1 MSETPYYDEYKRR
14 RNLKLSQD
22 PNTPVEVL
30 KILSTDESWE
40 VQCNV
45 ANNPNTPVEVLR
57 VLSTDED
64 YYVRYWVARNPNTPV
79 EVLKILST
87 DKHYWVQEAAITA
100 LGNK

>member
-30 KILSTDESWE
+30 EVLSTDEDYD
-40 VQCNV
+40 VRCNV
-45 ANNPNTPVEVLR
+45 ALNPNTPVEVLE

-64 YYVRYWVARNPNTPV
+64 FVVRYWVANNPNYIK
-79 EVLKILST
+79 EN
-87 DKHYWVQEAAITA
+87 D
-100 LGNK
+100 